1 MNNLYLQLI
10 ATALLTAAAC
20 ALPGTFLVLQ
30 GTSFMSDALG
40 HAILLGIVLSFFIIG
55 QLYWP
60 YIMIGATLVGIAT
73 VAFIQLLITTK
84 RIRPDGAIGIV
95 FPLQFSIAVLLI
107 NLFASS
113 IHLDIDAVFLGELAF
128 TPLHQLHAFG
138 YCLGSYAI
146 WQMSCVLLLNALVI
160 KMLYRPLM
168 ITTFDADFATSCRLK
183 PHLIQYV
190 LMTLTCIT
198 IVTAFECVG
207 AILVVAFMIIPPATA
222 YLITNRLSH
231 MLMVSILLGMI
242 GAVSG
247 CTMANIFNVS
257 IAGSIATMHGAC
269 FTVVLLLT
277 KRFPRIMLPHTR

>member
-1 MNNLYLQLI
+1 MNTIYAQLI
-10 ATALLTAAAC
+10 STALLTAAAC

-55 QLYWP
+55 QLHWP

-73 VAFIQLLITTK
+73 IAFIQLLIATK
-84 RIRPDGAIGIV
+84 RIRPDGAIGII

-138 YCLGSYAI
+138 YSLGSYAL
-146 WQMSCVLLLNALVI
+146 WQMGSVLLLNALVI

-168 ITTFDADFATSCRLK
+168 IATFDADFATSCGFR
-183 PHLIQYV
+183 PHIIQYI
-190 LMTLTCIT
+190 LMSLTCIT
-198 IVTAFECVG
+198 IVAAFECVG

-231 MLMVSILLGMI
+231 MIIVSILLGMI

-247 CTMANIFNVS
+247 CIMANIFNVS
-257 IAGSIATMHGAC
+257 IAGSIASMHGAY
-269 FTVVLLLT
+269 FTLILLLT
-277 KRFPRIMLPHTR
+277 KRFPRIMLPRTN